1 MCRIAATP
9 NDLSV
14 AGVAED
20 WTRDLSNGY
29 SGFVTIVSAIDK
41 LTPREREILLLVAER
56 LGDKEIAQQ
65 LNLSPRTVQNHL
77 HRAYEKLGVSD
88 RQQAARLLSN
98 SYSRQSPPL
107 SSEPFLGSEHGVLA
121 GSERVEDGKTPWPV
135 PFYGSYVGLGRWRR
149 PRTVGGSVLLL
160 ILGGALAWILLAAAA
175 ISLIPPVL
183 EMIHS
188 LR

>member
-1 MCRIAATP
+1 
-9 NDLSV
+9 
-14 AGVAED
+14 
-20 WTRDLSNGY
+20 
-29 SGFVTIVSAIDK
+29 VTIVSAIDK

-98 SYSRQSPPL
+98 SYSGQSSPL
-107 SSEPFLGSEHGVLA
+107 SLAPLLPSEQGVLA
-121 GSERVEDGKTPWPV
+121 GSDRVEDGKTPWPV
-135 PFYGSYVGLGRWRR
+135 PFYGGYLRMGRWRR
-149 PRTVGGSVLLL
+149 PRRIGGSVLLL

-175 ISLIPPVL
+175 VSLIPPVL
-183 EMIHS
+183 EMIQG

>member
-1 MCRIAATP
+1 M
-9 NDLSV
+9 
-14 AGVAED
+14 
-20 WTRDLSNGY
+20 
-29 SGFVTIVSAIDK
+29 
-41 LTPREREILLLVAER
+41 TPREREILLLVAER

-77 HRAYEKLGVSD
+77 HRAYDKLGVSD

-98 SYSRQSPPL
+98 SYLGQSSPL
-107 SSEPFLGSEHGVLA
+107 LSAPFLPSEQGVLA
-121 GSERVEDGKTPWPV
+121 GSGHVEDGKTPWPV
-135 PFYGSYVGLGRWRR
+135 PFYGTYLRLGRWRR
-149 PRTVGGSVLLL
+149 PRRLGGSVLLL

-183 EMIHS
+183 EMIQG